1 MRHSHSDRMS
11 RRVHTPTYA
20 TPAGN
25 LSRLQLV
32 LRAGLARTGAPAP
45 SKPANPETPEDR
57 SLKDLAKEE
66 ILLRRVVAAF
76 KDSPPK
82 PKGRA
87 DLHPSCLACE
97 KKGEGKGE
105 KDKEGG
111 DDEGDGG
118 GDSELDDEKPSCH

>member
-1 MRHSHSDRMS
+1 M
-11 RRVHTPTYA
+11 
-20 TPAGN
+20 
-25 LSRLQLV
+25 
-32 LRAGLARTGAPAP
+32 LRAGLARTDAPAP

-76 KDSPPK
+76 KDPPPK

-87 DLHPSCLACE
+87 GLHPDCLACE

-111 DDEGDGG
+111 DDAGDEG
-118 GDSELDDEKPSCH
+118 GDSEFDDEKPSCH